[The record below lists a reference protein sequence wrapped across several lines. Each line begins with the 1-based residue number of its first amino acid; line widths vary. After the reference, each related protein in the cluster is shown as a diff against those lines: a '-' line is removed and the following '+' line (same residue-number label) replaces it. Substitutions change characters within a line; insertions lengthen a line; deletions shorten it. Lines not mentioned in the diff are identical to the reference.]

1 MYIFVIDPENRV
13 TAHAATKPSTVPK
26 SEHRFA
32 DQRELARLAAGWP
45 AARLVE
51 IWNKL
56 PGTRKVLRFADRK
69 GAIQRIW
76 KAVENLVP
84 SRAEQRGRT
93 VPRARTKADIANAR
107 DGTKSERIIA
117 LLRRPSGATLREI
130 MAETG
135 WQGHSVRGFIS
146 GQLSRRLGLRVKSFK
161 HAGERIYRIVKG
173 ETA

>member
-1 MYIFVIDPENRV
+1 MYIFVIDAENRV
-13 TAHAATKPSTVPK
+13 TAHAATKPFTVPK
-26 SEHRFA
+26 GEYKFA
-32 DQRELARLAAGWP
+32 DLEELARLAAGWP
-45 AARLVE
+45 GARLVE

-56 PGTRKVLRFADRK
+56 PGTRTVLRFADRK

-76 KAVENLVP
+76 KVVEDLEP
-84 SRAEQRGRT
+84 SRAEQKGRT
-93 VPRARTKADIANAR
+93 VPRTRAKVDTANAR

-117 LLRRPSGATLREI
+117 LLRRPSGATITDI

-135 WQGHSVRGFIS
+135 WQAHSVRGFIS

-161 HAGERIYRIVKG
+161 HDGERIYRIVKG